1 MKRYLSPVILD
12 EAPKIQIP
20 ILLEKKDYLV
30 INERYLA
37 DEENQLSLA
46 VGQRVKH
53 NIFGSGTVVD
63 VDLIKAA
70 HLVKFDNIDTP
81 RSISFRAKLEKD

>member
-1 MKRYLSPVILD
+1 MII
-12 EAPKIQIP
+12 ET
-20 ILLEKKDYLV
+20 KDYLV

-37 DEENQLSLA
+37 DEENQLSLD